1 MLLQE
6 KTYDTGA
13 SLAETIHV
21 LVVED
26 EQEIRELMALHL
38 LRQGYKVTECSSAEE
53 AVNELNRN
61 NNYQIFVLDW
71 MLPGLSGVDAVEKIK
86 AKNSQAS
93 ILMVT
98 AKAEPQDIVA
108 GLEKGADDYLTKPF
122 NPGVFIAR
130 IKALLRRSQ
139 LGGGVTAAAG
149 GSASADGEVQ
159 LAGLRINFRSYEI
172 SYNGEPLHLTPS
184 EFKLLGALVQNQGC
198 VLTREQLIE
207 NIQGE
212 GINVVGRTIDTHVF
226 GLRKKLGEWGDRI
239 ETIRGVGYR
248 VKVDIA

>member
-1 MLLQE
+1 MA
-6 KTYDTGA
+6 DN
-13 SLAETIHV
+13 SVHV

-38 LRQGYKVTECSSAEE
+38 LRQGYRVTECASAEE
-53 AVNELNRN
+53 ALNEMNRQ
-61 NNYQIFVLDW
+61 NYSLFVLDW
-71 MLPGLSGVDAVEKIK
+71 MLPGLSGVDIVEKIK
-86 AKNSQAS
+86 AKNTGAS
-93 ILMVT
+93 VLMVT
-98 AKAEPQDIVA
+98 AKTEPQDIVA
-108 GLEKGADDYLTKPF
+108 GLEKGADDYMTKPF
-122 NPGVFIAR
+122 NPSVFIAR

-139 LGGGVTAAAG
+139 VQTAAPTA
-149 GSASADGEVQ
+149 ADDGEVS
-159 LAGLRINFRSYEI
+159 LMGLKINFKSYEI
-172 SYNGEPLHLTPS
+172 SYNNEPLHLTPS
-184 EFKLLGALVQNQGC
+184 EFKLLGALVQNHGC

>member
-1 MLLQE
+1 MADSSIQ
-6 KTYDTGA
+6 
-13 SLAETIHV
+13 V

-38 LRQGYKVTECSSAEE
+38 LRQGYRVTESASAEE
-53 AVNELNRN
+53 ALNELNRN
-61 NNYQIFVLDW
+61 GNYQLFVLDW
-71 MLPGLSGVDAVEKIK
+71 MLPGLSGVDIVDKVK
-86 AKNSQAS
+86 AKNPQAS
-93 ILMVT
+93 VLMVT

-108 GLEKGADDYLTKPF
+108 GLERGADDYMTKPF
-122 NPGVFIAR
+122 NPSVFIAR
-130 IKALLRRSQ
+130 VKALLRRAQ
-139 LGGGVTAAAG
+139 G
-149 GSASADGEVQ
+149 GSPATSAEGEYQ
-159 LAGLRINFRSYEI
+159 LAGLRMNFKSYEI
-172 SYNGEPLHLTPS
+172 SYNGEVLHLTPS
-184 EFKLLGALVQNQGC
+184 EFKLLGALVQNHGC

-248 VKVDIA
+248 VKVEIA

>member
-1 MLLQE
+1 MADNLV
-6 KTYDTGA
+6 
-13 SLAETIHV
+13 HV

-53 AVNELNRN
+53 AMNELSRQSF
-61 NNYQIFVLDW
+61 QIHVLDW
-71 MLPGLSGVDAVEKIK
+71 MLPGLSGVDIVDRIK
-86 AKNSQAS
+86 AQNPQSA

-98 AKAEPQDIVA
+98 AKTEPQDIVA
-108 GLEKGADDYLTKPF
+108 GLERGADDYMTKPF
-122 NPGVFIAR
+122 NPPVFIAR
-130 IKALLRRSQ
+130 VKALLRRLQ
-139 LGGGVTAAAG
+139 AG
-149 GSASADGEVQ
+149 ASGSTSTDNGDVV

-184 EFKLLGALVQNQGC
+184 EFKLLGALVQNPGC

>member
-1 MLLQE
+1 MVE
-6 KTYDTGA
+6 
-13 SLAETIHV
+13 SLADNSVNV

-38 LRQGYKVTECSSAEE
+38 LRQGFRVTECSSAEE
-53 AVNELNRN
+53 ALSELNK
-61 NNYQIFVLDW
+61 NNYQVFVLDW
-71 MLPGLSGVDAVEKIK
+71 MLPGLSGVEIVDKIK
-86 AKNSQAS
+86 AKNKSAG

-98 AKAEPQDIVA
+98 AKTEPHDIVM

-122 NPGVFIAR
+122 NPSVFVAR
-130 IKALLRRSQ
+130 VKALVRRSQ
-139 LGGGVTAAAG
+139 NQDDVAPRNE
-149 GSASADGEVQ
+149 DEV
-159 LAGLRINFRSYEI
+159 AISGLRVNFKSYEV
-172 SYNGEPLHLTPS
+172 SYNNDPLHLTPS
-184 EFKLLGALVQNQGC
+184 EFKLLGALVQNRGV

-248 VKVDIA
+248 VKIDSV

>member
-1 MLLQE
+1 MADNSVQ
-6 KTYDTGA
+6 
-13 SLAETIHV
+13 V

-38 LRQGYKVTECSSAEE
+38 LRQGYRVTECASAEE
-53 AVNELNRN
+53 ALQELNR
-61 NNYQIFVLDW
+61 QSFSLFVLDW
-71 MLPGLSGVDAVEKIK
+71 MLPGLSGVEIVDKIK
-86 AKNSQAS
+86 SKNPGAS
-93 ILMVT
+93 VLMVT
-98 AKAEPQDIVA
+98 AKTEPQDIVS
-108 GLEKGADDYLTKPF
+108 GLEKGADDYMTKPF
-122 NPGVFIAR
+122 NPSVFIAR
-130 IKALLRRSQ
+130 VKALLRRSQ
-139 LGGGVTAAAG
+139 VQAAP
-149 GSASADGEVQ
+149 ASDDGEVS
-159 LAGLRINFRSYEI
+159 LLGLKINFKSYEI
-172 SYNGEPLHLTPS
+172 SYNNEPLHLTPS
-184 EFKLLGALVQNQGC
+184 EFKLLGALVQNHGC

>member
-1 MLLQE
+1 M
-6 KTYDTGA
+6 
-13 SLAETIHV
+13 
-21 LVVED
+21 VED

-38 LRQGYKVTECSSAEE
+38 LRQGYRVTECASAEE
-53 AVNELNRN
+53 ALNEMNRQ
-61 NNYQIFVLDW
+61 NYSLFVLDW
-71 MLPGLSGVDAVEKIK
+71 MLPGLSGVDIVDKIK
-86 AKNSQAS
+86 AKNTGAS
-93 ILMVT
+93 VLMVT
-98 AKAEPQDIVA
+98 AKTEPQDIVA
-108 GLEKGADDYLTKPF
+108 GLEKGADDYMTKPF
-122 NPGVFIAR
+122 NPSVFIAR

-139 LGGGVTAAAG
+139 VQTAAPTA
-149 GSASADGEVQ
+149 ADDGEVS
-159 LAGLRINFRSYEI
+159 LMGLKINFKSYEI
-172 SYNGEPLHLTPS
+172 SYNNEPLHLTPS
-184 EFKLLGALVQNQGC
+184 EFKLLGALVQNHGC